1 MPYATPWILDISCP
15 AWNQMDVAMENRLSG
30 SFSNIYPHI
39 ESPDGRIMG
48 LDFFSHQTQQLV
60 AVGQF
65 LIRQVEVVRNMS
77 FRYDQCM
84 EWCNR

>member
-15 AWNQMDVAMENRLSG
+15 AWNQMDVAMENCLSG

-39 ESPDGRIMG
+39 EGPDGRVLV
-48 LDFFSHQTQQLV
+48 LDFVSQQTQQLV

-65 LIRQVEVVRNMS
+65 LI
-77 FRYDQCM
+77 
-84 EWCNR
+84 